1 MARQATLIGQLSQFI
16 RKHPK
21 MSGVIAFN
29 LGVYAALATQRG
41 IANKD
46 VKRLSAKVIGLMPS
60 MDDLGSY
67 MPFST
72 PAPNTRLLSPA
83 GRKQARKTM
92 RKIARKMTRKTARKK
107 TARKK
112 TTRKKKL

>member
-67 MPFST
+67 MPFSST
-72 PAPNTRLLSPA
+72 PAPKARLLSPA
-83 GRKQARKTM
+83 GREKARRTI
-92 RKIARKMTRKTARKK
+92 RKIERKMTRKA
-107 TARKK
+107 A
-112 TTRKKKL
+112 RKKKL